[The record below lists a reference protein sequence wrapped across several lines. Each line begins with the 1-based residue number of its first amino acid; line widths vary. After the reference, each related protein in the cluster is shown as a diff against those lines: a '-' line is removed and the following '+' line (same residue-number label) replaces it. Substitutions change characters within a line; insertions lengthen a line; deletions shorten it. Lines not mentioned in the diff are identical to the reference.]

1 MAKTKKTKIER
12 IFALHRLFIK
22 ILAYWIGNHMLC
34 ARGQVRI
41 DFPTSITLNKLKR
54 DSGGPIRLQSYLRTE
69 WNGIARIEIDVD
81 LLNRW

>member
-1 MAKTKKTKIER
+1 
-12 IFALHRLFIK
+12 
-22 ILAYWIGNHMLC
+22 MLC